1 MGRARGLDSMTAA
14 MAAGE
19 LLLIQRYP
27 FHLSAELS
35 CAYGKAVL
43 TARLAGRAS
52 LPSRYRP
59 KRVRCSWSGQVR
71 FMRGVVSGEIRTNKK
86 PTTCTINGSNFRS
99 ADFCSRLLTRGTYA
113 NGHNR

>member
-1 MGRARGLDSMTAA
+1 MGRTRGQDSKTVT

-19 LLLIQRYP
+19 LFLIQRYP

-43 TARLAGRAS
+43 MGRLAGRAS

-59 KRVRCSWSGQVR
+59 KRVRCSWSGHARVMQGGDCWRNSGKREMNFVIHNQGQLP
-71 FMRGVVSGEIRTNKK
+71 MRGFPL
-86 PTTCTINGSNFRS
+86 PTSNAR
-99 ADFCSRLLTRGTYA
+99 YA
-113 NGHNR
+113 NGHNA

>member
-1 MGRARGLDSMTAA
+1 MGRTRRLDSKAAA
-14 MAAGE
+14 MVAGE

-27 FHLSAELS
+27 FNLSAELS

-59 KRVRCSWSGQVR
+59 KRVRCSRSGHARVMQGGDCWR
-71 FMRGVVSGEIRTNKK
+71 NSGKQENELRA
-86 PTTCTINGSNFRS
+86 PTIGATSDARISAPNF
-99 ADFCSRLLTRGTYA
+99 
-113 NGHNR
+113 